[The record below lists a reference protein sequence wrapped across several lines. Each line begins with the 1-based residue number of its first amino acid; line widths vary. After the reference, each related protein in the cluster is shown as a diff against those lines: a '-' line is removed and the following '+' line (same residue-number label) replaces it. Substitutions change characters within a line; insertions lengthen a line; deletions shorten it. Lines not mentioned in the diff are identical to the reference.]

1 MSLVSGKALW
11 ASITTPQTRFPPP
24 KYTITLIV
32 DDETATQF
40 EQDGFRIG
48 VTDEGEKT
56 LTMKRTVEWTDSE
69 GKRTVEWTDSEGKT
83 MVNDAPKLMDADK
96 DPLDAI
102 VGNGSDVVVQF
113 RPYTNNY
120 GKFMELQAVQVL
132 NLIEYEGSGPAD
144 GEEF

>member
-56 LTMKRTVEWTDSE
+56 LTM
-69 GKRTVEWTDSEGKT
+69 KRTVEWTDSEGKT

>member
-69 GKRTVEWTDSEGKT
+69 GNT

>member
-40 EQDGFRIG
+40 EQDGFRRG

-56 LTMKRTVEWTDSE
+56 LTM
-69 GKRTVEWTDSEGKT
+69 KRTVEWTDSEGKT

>member
-11 ASITTPQTRFPPP
+11 ANITTPQTRFPPP

-56 LTMKRTVEWTDSE
+56 LTMKRTVERTDSE
-69 GKRTVEWTDSEGKT
+69 GNT